1 MHARGIVHRDIK
13 PANVLVGDTGI
24 KLCDLGLAMYLTS
37 EPTPYKKAGTPCY
50 KAPEVLMGK
59 PDYDARVDTWSL
71 GCVMA
76 EMLTG
81 EKIFDG
87 ADDNDIDQLWTI
99 FGVLGLP
106 DDATWPGFSALP
118 LANVTMRWLYERK
131 KRSRLGELFNDQRL
145 SQDGFEVLEG
155 LLACNPDRRLTAAA
169 ALELPWFASFGAA
182 AAAAELVAL
191 ALPGENTIP
200 AQTTPK
206 KKNMLRLK
214 VPLEIWNALRTATR
228 SKTHGSGTYKRL
240 SNL

>member
-1 MHARGIVHRDIK
+1 
-13 PANVLVGDTGI
+13 
-24 KLCDLGLAMYLTS
+24 
-37 EPTPYKKAGTPCY
+37 
-50 KAPEVLMGK
+50 MGK

-81 EKIFDG
+81 EKLFDG

-99 FGVLGLP
+99 FGVLGMP
-106 DDATWPGFSALP
+106 DDATWPGFSSLP
-118 LANVTMRWLYERK
+118 LANVTARWLYERR
-131 KRSRLGELFNDQRL
+131 KRSRLGELFPDERL
-145 SQDGFEVLEG
+145 SHDGFEVLEG
-155 LLACNPDRRLTAAA
+155 LLACNPGRRLTAAA
-169 ALELPWFASFGAA
+169 ALQLPWFASLGAA

-191 ALPGENTIP
+191 ALPGEQTIVP
-200 AQTTPK
+200 TQTTTPK